1 MHDVQSIISQSPP
14 VDVTKPYDADNLKGK
29 VIVITGGANGLGA
42 HMVRKWASHGAHI
55 FIGDIDDAAG
65 EALVAQLRAEHEG
78 QTFHYLRCN
87 VVEWEDQVGLFDA
100 AVRLS
105 PTGAMDIV
113 VPNAGVLIAA
123 DAWGFEHPTLDEKSG
138 RLNPPN
144 TRILDVNIT
153 GVVYTTH
160 LALHHLPRNTARGS
174 DRAILLIGSV
184 ASFMPLPGQAFYA
197 MSKHAVMGLFRSLR
211 ATAFPHG
218 VRVNMVAPYYVAQTN
233 MLRPA
238 LEAVLMSGT
247 AGAAKVEDVID
258 AATRL
263 VADTSV
269 SGRSLAVGPRI
280 KTAPEGLAPIEAHEG
295 DGEGRAV
302 WECYTYDYDQV
313 ESFRWRYIQILNAIE
328 ASRGY
333 LAWLKDIIGIYWRK

>member
-113 VPNAGVLIAA
+113 VPNAG
-123 DAWGFEHPTLDEKSG
+123 
-138 RLNPPN
+138 
-144 TRILDVNIT
+144 
-153 GVVYTTH
+153 
-160 LALHHLPRNTARGS
+160 
-174 DRAILLIGSV
+174 
-184 ASFMPLPGQAFYA
+184 
-197 MSKHAVMGLFRSLR
+197 
-211 ATAFPHG
+211 
-218 VRVNMVAPYYVAQTN
+218 
-233 MLRPA
+233 
-238 LEAVLMSGT
+238 
-247 AGAAKVEDVID
+247 
-258 AATRL
+258 
-263 VADTSV
+263 
-269 SGRSLAVGPRI
+269 
-280 KTAPEGLAPIEAHEG
+280 
-295 DGEGRAV
+295 GRAV